1 MCSRLPVCWPSGM
14 GCSRFEMTL
23 HYAPAQPEDAD
34 ELVALRVAAMR
45 PSLEQLGRFDP
56 QRARARFLQ
65 HYTPACTRHL
75 VVGGRRVGVVVVRHE
90 AEHLLLD
97 HLYVHPDHQ
106 GQGIGAAVLADVLAQ
121 AETQGLPVKVTA
133 LRGSRSNDFY
143 QRHGFVLV
151 EESEWDLVYLRQP
164 DPLG

>member
-34 ELVALRVAAMR
+34 ELVALRLAAMR

-90 AEHLLLD
+90 AE
-97 HLYVHPDHQ
+97 
-106 GQGIGAAVLADVLAQ
+106 GIGAAVLADVLAQ

>member
-1 MCSRLPVCWPSGM
+1 
-14 GCSRFEMTL
+14 MTL
-23 HYAPAQPEDAD
+23 HYHPAQPEDGE
-34 ELVALRVAAMR
+34 ELVALRIAAMH

-56 QRARARFLQ
+56 QRARARFLD
-65 HYTPACTRHL
+65 HFTPDCTWHL
-75 VVGGRRVGVVVVRHE
+75 VVAGRRVGVVVVRHE

-121 AETQGLPVKVTA
+121 AEAQGLPVKVTA

-143 QRHGFVLV
+143 QRHGFVQV
-151 EESEWDLVYLRQP
+151 EESEWDLVYLRPPGQ
-164 DPLG
+164 LG